1 MLRLYILRHAKS
13 SWALPGRSDFDRGL
27 NDRGKKDLPKLANA
41 MVSNSFLPDYIYSSS
56 SNRTRLTID
65 GIVSAI
71 DDFTPTLEFLDNLYS
86 GSLDNY
92 LNALKLNQNAEHSL
106 MIVGHN
112 PTCDALASY
121 LIADGLDKAMQT
133 IAYKFPT
140 GALAVIDIDIN
151 HWSDIAENTGYLVD
165 FILPR
170 EL

>member
-41 MVSNSFLPDYIYSSS
+41 MNSDSYLPDFVYSSP

-65 GIVSAI
+65 GIKAAI
-71 DDFTPTLEFLDNLYS
+71 DNFTPTIEYVDNLYS

-92 LNALKLNQNAEHSL
+92 LNALKSNSNANHSI
-106 MIVGHN
+106 MVVGHN

-121 LIADGLDKAMQT
+121 LIIDGAEKAMQT
-133 IAYKFPT
+133 IAYKYPT
-140 GALAVIDIDIN
+140 GALAVIDLDIN
-151 HWSDIAENTGYLVD
+151 QWSDIDENKGYLVD
-165 FILPR
+165 FLLPR